1 MNTKAINWKRAGI
14 YLETSI
20 KVLVEGKKRFLRFR
34 ISDVYGEIEALT
46 NLDFESKVL
55 HEAGWFSKED
65 FYCNTADDSKVK
77 IERYIDSLPVVDG
90 VRVLEDTIWC
100 KEGDSFEIDWD
111 WDWKT
116 MKHSKAEMLA
126 TGVEFTI
133 IARGDK
139 KYSILSDYDM
149 KGKEQEKF
157 DELTL
162 VDEDKVL
169 YTLHRLS
176 KQIFDYMN
184 KYGW

>member
-1 MNTKAINWKRAGI
+1 MNTKAINWRRAGI

-20 KVLVEGKKRFLRFR
+20 KVLVEGKRRFLRFR
-34 ISDVYGEIEALT
+34 ISDTYGELSVSS
-46 NLDFESKVL
+46 NMDFESKVL
-55 HEAGWFSKED
+55 HETEWFSNED
-65 FYCNTADDSKVK
+65 FCGDNTAESKAE
-77 IERYIDSLPVVDG
+77 IEQYINFLPVVND
-90 VRVLEDTIWC
+90 VRVLEDVIWC
-100 KEGDSFEIDWD
+100 RFGSFELDWD

-116 MKHSKAEMLA
+116 MKHSKAEMLS
-126 TGVEFTI
+126 TGVGFTI
-133 IARGDK
+133 LARGDK

-157 DELTL
+157 DELAL

-176 KQIFDYMN
+176 KEMFDYMN